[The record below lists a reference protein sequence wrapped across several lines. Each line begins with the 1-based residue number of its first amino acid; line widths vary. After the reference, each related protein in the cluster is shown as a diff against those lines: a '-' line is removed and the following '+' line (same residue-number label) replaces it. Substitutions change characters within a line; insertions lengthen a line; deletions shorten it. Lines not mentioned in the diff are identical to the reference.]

1 MRPDL
6 TVNIAGLKL
15 RNPTMVSAGVLGLS
29 GLSLSRV
36 WDAGVGAVVS
46 KSLGLQSRKGYS
58 NPTIVDVSC
67 GILNAMGLPN
77 PGVKDYV
84 NEIQIARSNGVK
96 VIIGSIYGGSPK
108 EFSEAAKIIEAS
120 GVNAVELNLSC
131 PNVEDVGLEI
141 GQDPN
146 LVSAVVNAVKRSIR
160 LPVFAKLTPNISN
173 IKVLAKAAEDAGI
186 DGVVAINTVRAM
198 AIDIDTGR
206 PLLSNKIGG
215 LSGPAIK
222 PIAVRCV
229 YEIAKTVKVPVIGCG
244 GIMNWKDVVEFLL
257 AGASAVQIGTAIA
270 YKNFAVFGQVLKG
283 VEQYLVKKGYSNI
296 GDVVGLSHK
305 Y

>member
-15 RNPTMVSAGVLGLS
+15 RNPTMVSSGVLGLS

-58 NPTIVDVSC
+58 NPTIVDVGC

-77 PGVKDYV
+77 PGVKDYL
-84 NEIQIARSNGVK
+84 NEIKIAKSNGVK
-96 VIIGSIYGGSPK
+96 FIIGSIYGSSPK

-131 PNVEDVGLEI
+131 PNVESVGLEL

-146 LVSAVVNAVKRSIR
+146 LVGAVVTAVKQSIR
-160 LPVFAKLTPNISN
+160 LPVFAKLTPNTSN
-173 IKVLAKAAEDAGI
+173 IKVLARAAEAAGV
-186 DGVVAINTVRAM
+186 DGLVAINTVRAM

-229 YEIAKTVKVPVIGCG
+229 YEIAKTVKVPIIGCG

-270 YKNFAVFGQVLKG
+270 YKDFSIFGEVLKG
-283 VEQYLVKKGYSNI
+283 IEHYLGKNRYSNI
-296 GDVVGLSHK
+296 GDIVGLSHK

>member
-15 RNPTMVSAGVLGLS
+15 RNPTMLSAGILGLS
-29 GLSLSRV
+29 GLSLKRV
-36 WDAGVGAVVS
+36 WDAGAGAVVS
-46 KSLGLQSRKGYS
+46 KSLGLESRMGYS
-58 NPTIVDVSC
+58 NPTIVEVDC
-67 GILNAMGLPN
+67 GVINAMGLPN
-77 PGVKDYV
+77 PGVKEYI
-84 NEIQIARSNGVK
+84 NEVKIAKSHGVK
-96 VIIGSIYGGSPK
+96 IIIGSIYGRSPK
-108 EFSEAAKIIEAS
+108 EFSEAAKILAAS

-131 PNVEDVGLEI
+131 PNVETVGMEI
-141 GQDPN
+141 GQDPK
-146 LVSAVVNAVKRSIR
+146 LVSAIVKAVKRSIR

-173 IKVLAKAAEDAGI
+173 IKLIAKAAEDAGV

-206 PLLSNKIGG
+206 PILSNKIGG

-229 YEIAKTVKVPVIGCG
+229 YEIAKTVKVPIIGCG
-244 GIMNWKDVVEFLL
+244 GIMNWKDVIEFLL

-270 YKNFAVFGQVLKG
+270 YKDFAIFDEVLKG
-283 VEQYLVKKGYSNI
+283 VKQYLVKNGYSNI
-296 GDVVGLSHK
+296 SNVVGLSHK

>member
-15 RNPTMVSAGVLGLS
+15 RNPTMVSSGVLGLS

-58 NPTIVDVSC
+58 NPTIVDVGC

-77 PGVKDYV
+77 PGVKDYI
-84 NEIQIARSNGVK
+84 NEIKIAKSNGVK
-96 VIIGSIYGGSPK
+96 IIIGSIYGSSPK

-131 PNVEDVGLEI
+131 PNVESVGLEI

-146 LVSAVVNAVKRSIR
+146 LVGAVVTAVKQSIR
-160 LPVFAKLTPNISN
+160 LPVFAKLTPNTSN
-173 IKVLAKAAEDAGI
+173 IKVLARAAETAGV
-186 DGVVAINTVRAM
+186 DGLVAINTVRAM

-206 PLLSNKIGG
+206 PILSNKIGG

-229 YEIAKTVKVPVIGCG
+229 YEIAKTVKVPIIGCG

-257 AGASAVQIGTAIA
+257 AGASAV
-270 YKNFAVFGQVLKG
+270 
-283 VEQYLVKKGYSNI
+283 
-296 GDVVGLSHK
+296 
-305 Y
+305 

>member
-6 TVNIAGLKL
+6 TVNLAGLKL
-15 RNPTMVSAGVLGLS
+15 RNLTMISSGVLGLS

-58 NPTIVDVSC
+58 NPTIIDV
-67 GILNAMGLPN
+67 GFGVLNAMGLPN
-77 PGVKDYV
+77 PGVKDYI
-84 NEIQIARSNGVK
+84 NEIKIAKSNGVK
-96 VIIGSIYGGSPK
+96 VIIGSIYGGSPE
-108 EFSEAAKIIEAS
+108 EFSEAAKIIESS

-131 PNVEDVGLEI
+131 PNVEGVGLEV

-146 LVSAVVNAVKRSIR
+146 LVGAVVDAVKRSIQ

-173 IKVLAKAAEDAGI
+173 IKLIAKAAEDAGV
-186 DGVVAINTVRAM
+186 DGLVAINTVRAM

-222 PIAVRCV
+222 PIAIRCV
-229 YEIAKTVKVPVIGCG
+229 YDIAKTVKVPIIGCG

-270 YKNFAVFGQVLKG
+270 YKDFSVFGEVLKG
-283 VEQYLVKKGYSNI
+283 VEYYLGKNGYSNI
-296 GDVVGLSHK
+296 GDIVGLSHK

>member
-15 RNPTMVSAGVLGLS
+15 RNPTMVSSGVLGLS

-58 NPTIVDVSC
+58 NPTIVDVGC

-77 PGVKDYV
+77 PGVKDYI
-84 NEIQIARSNGVK
+84 NEIKVAKSNGVK
-96 VIIGSIYGGSPK
+96 IIIGSIYGSSPK

-131 PNVEDVGLEI
+131 PNVESVGLEI

-146 LVSAVVNAVKRSIR
+146 LVGAVVTAVKQSIR

-173 IKVLAKAAEDAGI
+173 IKVLARAAEAAGV
-186 DGVVAINTVRAM
+186 DGLVAINTVRAM

-206 PLLSNKIGG
+206 PILSNKIGG

-229 YEIAKTVKVPVIGCG
+229 YEIAKTVKVPIIGCG

-270 YKNFAVFGQVLKG
+270 YKDFSIFGEVLKG
-283 VEQYLVKKGYSNI
+283 IEHYLGKNRYSNI
-296 GDVVGLSHK
+296 GDIVGLSHK

>member
-1 MRPDL
+1 ML
-6 TVNIAGLKL
+6 C
-15 RNPTMVSAGVLGLS
+15 SGVLGLS
-29 GLSLSRV
+29 GLSLKRV
-36 WDAGVGAVVS
+36 WDAGAGAVVS
-46 KSLGLQSRKGYS
+46 KSLGLQSRMGYP
-58 NPTIVDVSC
+58 NPTIVEVGC

-77 PGVKDYV
+77 PGI
-84 NEIQIARSNGVK
+84 NEFIHEITLARSHGVK
-96 VIIGSIYGGSPK
+96 SIIGSIYGGSPK
-108 EFSEAAKIIEAS
+108 EFSDAAKLIAAS

-131 PNVEDVGLEI
+131 PNVEAVGMEI

-146 LVSAVVNAVKRSIR
+146 LVSAVVTAVKRSIH

-173 IKVLAKAAEDAGI
+173 IQEIAKAAEDAGV

-206 PLLSNKIGG
+206 PILSNKIGG

-222 PIAVRCV
+222 PIAIRCV

-244 GIMNWKDVVEFLL
+244 GIMNWKDVIEFLL

-270 YKNFAVFGQVLKG
+270 YKELTIFDEILKG
-283 VEQYLVKKGYSNI
+283 VKQYLVKHGYHRI
-296 GDVVGLSHK
+296 GEIIGLSHK

>member
-6 TVNIAGLKL
+6 TVNLSGLLL
-15 RNPTMVSAGVLGLS
+15 RNPTMVCSGVLGLS
-29 GLSLSRV
+29 GLSLKRV

-58 NPTIVDVSC
+58 NPTIVDVGC

-77 PGVKDYV
+77 PGVKEYG
-84 NEIQIARSNGVK
+84 NELKLARSNGVK
-96 VIIGSIYGGSPK
+96 SIIGSIYGGSPK
-108 EFSEAAKIIEAS
+108 EFSEAAKIIEAF

-131 PNVEDVGLEI
+131 PNVKAVGMEI
-141 GQDPN
+141 GQDPS
-146 LVSAVVNAVKRSIR
+146 LVGAVVTAVKRSIR

-173 IKVLAKAAEDAGI
+173 IKDIAKAAEDAGI

-222 PIAVRCV
+222 PIAIRCV

-244 GIMNWKDVVEFLL
+244 GIMNWEDVIEFLL

-270 YKNFAVFGQVLKG
+270 YKDFTIFGEVLKG
-283 VEQYLVKKGYSNI
+283 VERYLVKNGYHNI
-296 GDVVGLSHK
+296 GDVIGLSHK

>member
-15 RNPTMVSAGVLGLS
+15 RNPTMVSSGVLGLS

-58 NPTIVDVSC
+58 NPTIVDVGC

-77 PGVKDYV
+77 PGVKDYL
-84 NEIQIARSNGVK
+84 NEIKIAKSNGVK
-96 VIIGSIYGGSPK
+96 FIIGSIYGSSPK

-131 PNVEDVGLEI
+131 PNVESVGLEL

-146 LVSAVVNAVKRSIR
+146 LVGAVVTAVKQSIR
-160 LPVFAKLTPNISN
+160 LPVFAKLTPNTSN
-173 IKVLAKAAEDAGI
+173 IKVLARAAEAAGV
-186 DGVVAINTVRAM
+186 DGLVAINTVRAM

-229 YEIAKTVKVPVIGCG
+229 YEIAKTVKVPIIGCG

-270 YKNFAVFGQVLKG
+270 YKDFSIFGEVLKG
-283 VEQYLVKKGYSNI
+283 IEHYLGKNRYSNI

>member
-1 MRPDL
+1 
-6 TVNIAGLKL
+6 
-15 RNPTMVSAGVLGLS
+15 
-29 GLSLSRV
+29 
-36 WDAGVGAVVS
+36 
-46 KSLGLQSRKGYS
+46 
-58 NPTIVDVSC
+58 
-67 GILNAMGLPN
+67 
-77 PGVKDYV
+77 
-84 NEIQIARSNGVK
+84 

-108 EFSEAAKIIEAS
+108 EFSEAAKIVETS

-146 LVSAVVNAVKRSIR
+146 LVGAVVNAVKRSIQ
-160 LPVFAKLTPNISN
+160 LPVFAKLTPNITN
-173 IKVLAKAAEDAGI
+173 IKVLAKAAEDAGV

-244 GIMNWKDVVEFLL
+244 GIMNWKDVVEFFL

-270 YKNFAVFGQVLKG
+270 YKDFAIFGEVLKG
-283 VEQYLVKKGYSNI
+283 VEQYLGKNGYSNI

>member
-15 RNPTMVSAGVLGLS
+15 RNPTMVSSGVLGLS

-58 NPTIVDVSC
+58 NPTIVDVGC

-77 PGVKDYV
+77 PGVKDYI
-84 NEIQIARSNGVK
+84 NEIKVAKSNGVK
-96 VIIGSIYGGSPK
+96 IIIGSIYGSSPK

-131 PNVEDVGLEI
+131 PNVESVGLEI

-146 LVSAVVNAVKRSIR
+146 LVGAVVTAVKQSIR
-160 LPVFAKLTPNISN
+160 LPVFAKLTPNTSN
-173 IKVLAKAAEDAGI
+173 IKVLARAAEAAGV
-186 DGVVAINTVRAM
+186 DGLVAINTVRAM

-206 PLLSNKIGG
+206 PILSNKIGG

-229 YEIAKTVKVPVIGCG
+229 YEIAKTVKVPIIGCG

-270 YKNFAVFGQVLKG
+270 YKDFSIFGEVLKG
-283 VEQYLVKKGYSNI
+283 IEHYLGKNRYSNI

>member
-15 RNPTMVSAGVLGLS
+15 RNPTMVSSGVLGLS

-58 NPTIVDVSC
+58 NPTIVDVGC

-77 PGVKDYV
+77 PGVKDYI
-84 NEIQIARSNGVK
+84 NEINIAKSNGVK
-96 VIIGSIYGGSPK
+96 IIIGSIYGSSPK

-131 PNVEDVGLEI
+131 PNVESVGLEI
-141 GQDPN
+141 GQDPT
-146 LVSAVVNAVKRSIR
+146 LVGAVVTAVKRSIR
-160 LPVFAKLTPNISN
+160 LPVFAKLTPNTSN
-173 IKVLAKAAEDAGI
+173 IKVLAKAAETAGV
-186 DGVVAINTVRAM
+186 DGLVAINTVRAM
-198 AIDIDTGR
+198 AIDIETGR

-229 YEIAKTVKVPVIGCG
+229 YEIAKTVKVPIIGCG

-270 YKNFAVFGQVLKG
+270 YKDFAIFDEVLKG
-283 VEQYLVKKGYSNI
+283 VEQYLVKNGYSNI
-296 GDVVGLSHK
+296 GDVVGISHK